1 MRRNNNIILSLYEF
15 SFVLL
20 FFKTLDFYYFW
31 NIHIIVFCIFNLLCL
46 FLYVFF
52 SKELY
57 INLSLDVVFVCI
69 LLFLCYFSC
78 TISGAGEG
86 FFSYIS
92 VYLCMFFFL
101 IFPFKIKT
109 EILRIITITFAI
121 VSLVSLVIYI
131 LVIFAKIPLP
141 FFEVEYLHYDYRN
154 YFFFLFRTYDGVV
167 LEYNRFHSLFLEPGY
182 MGCVGVLLLNANDF
196 NFRNKY
202 NKMILISIIFT
213 FSLAAY
219 LLLFISF
226 LFRSLNKRN
235 IKFLFLIIFI
245 ILLTFL
251 FFYNKKDSII
261 YQEIISRLLP
271 SESDGISGNN
281 RFTKKFLYY
290 YSEFKKSND
299 IYFGLGAEYRKLAG
313 MNSAGYKVYVMQYG
327 VVGTFFVILFY
338 SIISLKNF
346 CKKTFELFVLNVLIF
361 INLGYPL
368 WTCILI
374 TYIAGCENL
383 SQKKI
388 EEIKNYVRKKNP

>member
-1 MRRNNNIILSLYEF
+1 MRKNNNIFLSLYEF

-31 NIHIIVFCIFNLLCL
+31 NIHIVVFCFFNFLCL
-46 FLYVFF
+46 FLYIFF
-52 SKELY
+52 NKGLY
-57 INLSLDVVFVCI
+57 INISLDIVFVCV

-78 TISGAGEG
+78 TISGSGEG
-86 FFSYIS
+86 FFSYVA
-92 VYLCMFFFL
+92 VYICLFFFL
-101 IFPFKIKT
+101 IFPFKIKI
-109 EILRIITITFAI
+109 EILRIITSMFAL
-121 VSLVSLVIYI
+121 VSLISLVIYI

-141 FFEVEYLHYDYRN
+141 FVDVEYLHYNYRN

-202 NKMILISIIFT
+202 NKMILISILFT

-226 LFRSLNKRN
+226 LFRSLNKKN
-235 IKFLFLIIFI
+235 IKFLFFLIFI
-245 ILLTFL
+245 LVLVFL
-251 FFYNKKDSII
+251 FFFNKEDSII

-271 SESDGISGNN
+271 SKEGGISGNN
-281 RFTKKFLYY
+281 RFTTKFLYHY
-290 YSEFKKSND
+290 NEFKKSND
-299 IYFGLGAEYRKLAG
+299 IFFGMGTKYRNLTG

-327 VVGTFFVILFY
+327 IVGTFFVILFY
-338 SIISLKNF
+338 SMISLKNF
-346 CKKTFELFVLNVLIF
+346 CRKTFELFVLNVLIF

-383 SQKKI
+383 F
-388 EEIKNYVRKKNP
+388 NKKNQGDKKLCS